1 MMHSTPVEITLIG
14 GPTVMIEINGVRL
27 VTDPTFDAP
36 GAYSSGAITL
46 EKTEGPAISADDIG
60 KVDAVL
66 LSHDQHADNFD
77 PAGKIF
83 AAKAKL
89 VLTTEAAHKRLGAN
103 SVGLK
108 PWRSHK
114 VGKHG
119 ELTVIATP
127 ARHGPPG
134 AEDRLG
140 DVIGFLV
147 RASDKK
153 DLVYVTG
160 DTVFYDGVAEVARR
174 YKPRVVV
181 VFAGAARTRG
191 PFNLTMGNND
201 VLELAN
207 AFPQASIVTVH
218 NRGWKHFTEG
228 PESVAAASRTFALSG
243 RLQSLLPGQKLL
255 FSEERSAA
263 DMPVGEGK

>member
-1 MMHSTPVEITLIG
+1 MMHSAPVEITLIG
-14 GPTVMIEINGVRL
+14 GPTVMIEINGIRL
-27 VTDPTFDAP
+27 VTDPTFDLP

-46 EKTEGPAISADDIG
+46 EKTEGPAIPADDIG
-60 KVDAVL
+60 EVDAVL

-77 PAGKIF
+77 PAGRSF
-83 AAKAKL
+83 AAKAKI
-89 VLTTEAAHKRLGAN
+89 VLTTEAAHARLGAN

-108 PWRSHK
+108 PWRSYE
-114 VGKHG
+114 VGNHG

-134 AEDRLG
+134 AEHRLG
-140 DVIGFLV
+140 DVIGFLI
-147 RASDKK
+147 RASDRE

-207 AFPQASIVTVH
+207 AFPEASIVTVH

-228 PESVAAASRTFALSG
+228 PESVAATSQTFALSG
-243 RLQSLLPGQKLL
+243 RVRSLVPGQKLV
-255 FSEERSAA
+255 FAQERAGA
-263 DMPVGEGK
+263 DMGRSDGR